1 MCAEKKIK
9 NIWNENIDRLLS
21 QHVESE
27 KRNWIGIGRE
37 EKLIPID
44 KLMEL
49 LAIVAHFANRTKETK
64 HFAMMFE
71 NKTYI

>member
-1 MCAEKKIK
+1 VCKKNIK

-27 KRNWIGIGRE
+27 TRNWIGRE

-44 KLMEL
+44 KLMKL
-49 LAIVAHFANRTKETK
+49 LAVVAHFANRTNEMK
-64 HFAMMFE
+64 HLADDV
-71 NKTYI
+71 